1 MIHVFYRSFMES
13 VLQKE
18 VASKED
24 IMALES
30 VRRRYHI
37 SLSDHLSILSD
48 IEDGVNL
55 YARYLEEYGVLQVTY
70 QMIHNK

>member
-24 IMALES
+24 ILALES
-30 VRRRYHI
+30 VRQKYHI
-37 SLSDHLSILSD
+37 PLSDHLSILSD
-48 IEDGVNL
+48 IEDGMNL
-55 YARYLEEYGVLQVTY
+55 YARYLEEYGVLQVT
-70 QMIHNK
+70 

>member
-18 VASKED
+18 VASTED

-37 SLSDHLSILSD
+37 PFSDHLSILSD

>member
-37 SLSDHLSILSD
+37 PLSDHLSILSY

>member
-1 MIHVFYRSFMES
+1 MES

-30 VRRRYHI
+30 VLRRYHI
-37 SLSDHLSILSD
+37 PLSDHLSILSD

>member
-18 VASKED
+18 VASSED

-30 VRRRYHI
+30 IRQKYHI
-37 SLSDHLSILSD
+37 PLSDHLSILSD
-48 IEDGVNL
+48 IEDGVNM
-55 YARYLEEYGVLQVTY
+55 YARYLEEYGILQVTL
-70 QMIHNK
+70 